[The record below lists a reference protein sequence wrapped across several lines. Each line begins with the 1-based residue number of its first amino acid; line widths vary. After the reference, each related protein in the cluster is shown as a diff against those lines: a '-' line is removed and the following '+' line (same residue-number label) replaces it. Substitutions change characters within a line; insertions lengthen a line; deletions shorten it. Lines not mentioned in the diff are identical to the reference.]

1 MDLHPTDNTTSD
13 IKTSPP
19 VVTTPAYRR
28 RPASFSP
35 IGRSI
40 PIRSEGDSLFTA
52 SRPNVYQLAAMDSA
66 RRKEPIIADGIN
78 KISLALTLKVGNYYH
93 PDENIQRF
101 VRANIEP
108 NLKRWISVMTQTVL
122 WSGFGVN
129 EILWKKKL
137 GPGDTPQVWVEDLI
151 NYHPSQVQMRLNN
164 NYRLTHG
171 EKLYNSTYLTGI
183 WVPTP
188 ITDKVRA
195 VGPSNTGSYIRLPK
209 SNLYYLAFNSDGNNP
224 WGNSMLTSVLEYH
237 IFKEA
242 FREMLSIALD
252 RYGTPLVYAIVPHQQ
267 TSEVM
272 IDMDGSSRP
281 KWLYEQV
288 KDAMQDLRGDS
299 ALVFTQV
306 DKDNPISIDSLTTGN
321 NFADAFTSAI
331 DMCDQNMMIGMGIPD
346 LILKNK
352 STGLGSSG
360 AAERQTELFHAY
372 VSSLYELV
380 VNGFLD
386 QVVRQ
391 LIQYN
396 FDPRTNTKAYELGYI
411 KQKPL
416 RYSELTTLT
425 GMVDTL
431 TKHGYL
437 SPESLEDGQQVREL
451 FDIAGEFKYVRPTN
465 RTQQSTSTGGT
476 STI

>member
-1 MDLHPTDNTTSD
+1 
-13 IKTSPP
+13 
-19 VVTTPAYRR
+19 
-28 RPASFSP
+28 
-35 IGRSI
+35 
-40 PIRSEGDSLFTA
+40 
-52 SRPNVYQLAAMDSA
+52 
-66 RRKEPIIADGIN
+66 
-78 KISLALTLKVGNYYH
+78 
-93 PDENIQRF
+93 
-101 VRANIEP
+101 
-108 NLKRWISVMTQTVL
+108 
-122 WSGFGVN
+122 
-129 EILWKKKL
+129 
-137 GPGDTPQVWVEDLI
+137 
-151 NYHPSQVQMRLNN
+151 
-164 NYRLTHG
+164 
-171 EKLYNSTYLTGI
+171 
-183 WVPTP
+183 
-188 ITDKVRA
+188 
-195 VGPSNTGSYIRLPK
+195 
-209 SNLYYLAFNSDGNNP
+209 
-224 WGNSMLTSVLEYH
+224 
-237 IFKEA
+237 
-242 FREMLSIALD
+242 MLSIALD

-306 DKDNPISIDSLTTGN
+306 DKDNPINIDSLTTGN

-437 SPESLEDGQQVREL
+437 SPENLEDGQQVREL

-465 RTQQSTSTGGT
+465 RTQQSTPTGGT